1 VQSVAVLE
9 QRQTKVYRTL
19 IMSHAATETH
29 SHPALQ
35 HHFENMEQ
43 QREAGTLGMW
53 VFLVTEIMFF
63 GGMFLAY
70 TLYRSEHGAAFASA
84 SNHLDITLGAVNTGV
99 LILSSFTMA
108 MAVYFTQ
115 IGKSRPQIFSL
126 ILTIILG
133 LTFLGIKAVEYRAKY
148 NDSLIPGH
156 LIPSRPFGPAV
167 AEHGDEDPHKLHLL
181 PGATVKQVEL
191 FYWIYFAMTGMHAL
205 HMIIGAGLLTFLLI
219 FSIKGRFGPEYHSP
233 VEVIGLYWHFVD
245 IVWIF
250 LFPLLYLLGRHFEH
264 G

>member
-1 VQSVAVLE
+1 MA
-9 QRQTKVYRTL
+9 
-19 IMSHAATETH
+19 SHATTAPEVH
-29 SHPALQ
+29 GHPALQ

-53 VFLVTEIMFF
+53 IFLVTEIMFF

-70 TLYRSEHGAAFASA
+70 TLYRSFYPAAFASG

-108 MAVYFTQ
+108 MAVFFTQ
-115 IGKSRPQIFSL
+115 VGKNRPQVLCL
-126 ILTIILG
+126 IATLILG
-133 LTFLGIKAVEYRAKY
+133 LTFLGIKAKEYSDKY
-148 NDSLIPGH
+148 RDHLIPGR
-156 LIPSRPFGPAV
+156 LIPGNPFDPEI
-167 AEHGDEDPHKLHLL
+167 AEHADKDPHKLHLL
-181 PGATVKQVEL
+181 EGATKEKVEM
-191 FYWIYFAMTGMHAL
+191 FYWIYFAMTGMHAF
-205 HMIIGAGLLTFLLI
+205 HMIIGAGLLTYLII
-219 FSIKGRFGPEYHSP
+219 FSLRRRFGPEYHSP

-250 LFPLLYLLGRHFEH
+250 LFPLLYLLGRHMVH